1 MKLQSELYLHELNA
15 LMQGLFMQ
23 MEHCVETL
31 KKEKRRAQ
39 VAAFFAP
46 WVSREIYSALAF
58 KADVIMK
65 HVELLSE
72 LREKILE
79 AEGFDDDMRAIT
91 YKQICEKAEQINA

>member
-31 KKEKRRAQ
+31 RKEKRRAQ
-39 VAAFFAP
+39 ISVFFAP

-72 LREKILE
+72 LRDKILE

-91 YKQICEKAEQINA
+91 YKELS